1 MPQDA
6 QQSLKFYDH
15 EYQKLQEEDQKLR
28 RDDQTLRQEK
38 VSVVHNVCADDLRV
52 LGLGFS
58 LRSTIFILASCRT
71 LFIPTSIIR
80 THRLTKCQICAA
92 TPIKHN

>member
-1 MPQDA
+1 MTQDA

-58 LRSTIFILASCRT
+58 
-71 LFIPTSIIR
+71 
-80 THRLTKCQICAA
+80 
-92 TPIKHN
+92 